1 MTNINILYWDTGC
14 QSRKQ
19 NTMISW
25 DLTKKMVDNLKN
37 RGLEIQCFLFEFGE
51 NFQFEDSIKIETKL
65 DFYERS
71 KKINIVLNH
80 PVNQDSKFLSIMDSD
95 LFFIEE
101 QYDEVYE
108 DIKSLEE
115 KNKNHSTFFTYNL
128 LDLDES
134 QRNYVL
140 DTESMTIDFE
150 KLKEIKSDLAW
161 RHSWGSGTLGGY
173 FIAPTEALKKM
184 GGYNENYITWGAEDD
199 DALTR
204 IKNYSAW
211 MMQKNKGPYHLYH
224 SRNTLDEKYY
234 VPVYSD
240 RYFELNKVEKPR

>member
-14 QSRKQ
+14 STRKQ
-19 NTMISW
+19 NTIVSW
-25 DLTKKMVDNLKN
+25 ESTKKMVENLKN
-37 RGLEIQCFLFEFGE
+37 RGLEVQCFLFEFGE

-80 PVNQDSKFLSIMDSD
+80 PVNQESKFLSIMDSD

-101 QYDEVYE
+101 QYDEVYN
-108 DIKSLEE
+108 DIISIA
-115 KNKNHSTFFTYNL
+115 NQNNSSFYTYNL

-134 QRNYVL
+134 QRTYVL
-140 DTESMTIDFE
+140 DESSSTVDIQ
-150 KLKEIKSDLAW
+150 KLKEIKESLAW

-173 FIAPTEALKKM
+173 FIAPTDSLKKM
-184 GGYNENYITWGAEDD
+184 GGYDENYKTWGAEDD

-204 IKNYSAW
+204 LKNHSAW
-211 MMQKNKGPYHLYH
+211 VPQYFKGPYHLFH
-224 SRNTLDEKYY
+224 PRNTSDEKYY
-234 VPVYSD
+234 VPVYSE

>member
-14 QSRKQ
+14 STRKQ

-25 DLTKKMVDNLKN
+25 DLTKKMVTNLKN
-37 RGLEIQCFLFEFGE
+37 RGLDIQCFLFEFGE
-51 NFQFEDSIKIETKL
+51 SFQFEDSIKIETKL

-71 KKINIVLNH
+71 KKINMVLNH

-101 QYDEVYE
+101 QYDEVYN
-108 DIKSLEE
+108 DIKSLENE
-115 KNKNHSTFFTYNL
+115 RQSSFYTYNL
-128 LDLDES
+128 LDLDDK
-134 QRNYVL
+134 QRSYVL
-140 DTESMTIDFE
+140 NTDSLTVDFE
-150 KLKEIKSDLAW
+150 KLKEVMNLLSW

-184 GGYNENYITWGAEDD
+184 GGFDENYITWGAEDD

-204 IKNYSAW
+204 LKNHCSW
-211 MMQKNKGPYHLYH
+211 VPQKNKGPYHLFH
-224 SRNTLDEKYY
+224 PKNVNDEKYY
-234 VPVYSD
+234 VPVYSE
-240 RYFELNKVEKPR
+240 RYFELNKVERPK